1 MRRVRPVRQARQVLR
16 APNLRHIPI
25 THLILKKNNQINY
38 KPNASGKAL
47 AETPRAFRPLS
58 GKTPPISRAA
68 PARATNPCH
77 VGTPRGKKARVCIL
91 CSVLFGEM
99 SRTNPRRKEKSS
111 LPRSQFFLFHRPPLV
126 PFPHAARVFRP
137 RPRKGELGQTRG
149 RRAAWLI
156 GYSGKR
162 NQAAI
167 VPLVF
172 SRLYIY
178 LGDPESRKC
187 AGCASCAEWN

>member
-1 MRRVRPVRQARQVLR
+1 MRQVRRARQVRQARETRHAPR
-16 APNLRHIPI
+16 APSAPGAPSAKGTKSPTYTYNASDSQ
-25 THLILKKNNQINY
+25 KNNQINY

-111 LPRSQFFLFHRPPLV
+111 LPRSQFFLFHRPPLLS
-126 PFPHAARVFRP
+126 PSRTQRASSDLDR
-137 RPRKGELGQTRG
+137 ERG
-149 RRAAWLI
+149 NSAKRA
-156 GYSGKR
+156 
-162 NQAAI
+162 
-167 VPLVF
+167 
-172 SRLYIY
+172 
-178 LGDPESRKC
+178 GD
-187 AGCASCAEWN
+187 ALHG